1 MYTASHKT
9 YTEKGHRRIMSSNG
23 NISPDGKWKIL
34 IENNKVRWVELTEP
48 KYQYT
53 TEELVEATKSIDPS
67 IWKN

>member
-1 MYTASHKT
+1 
-9 YTEKGHRRIMSSNG
+9 MSSNG

-53 TEELVEATKSIDPS
+53 TEELVEATKSIDPD
-67 IWKN
+67 IWK